1 MGAVDVIPGVS
12 GGTAAFLTGIYEEL
26 IYSIRAIDRNAFKLL
41 GSFQFNAFWKKINGA
56 FLLVVLA
63 GILTSLFT
71 ITRIMATLLERNP
84 ISMGSFFFGLIL
96 VSSPLILRDIRQWN
110 VFTISSFVAGAFL
123 AYQITILSPMETSGN
138 FIFVFFAA
146 AIAVCAILLP
156 GISMAFL
163 LLLLGQYDFVTNAI
177 KSVDLPIIAVFVAG
191 CVAGLAGFSR
201 GLAWLL
207 TKFRFPALA
216 FLAGIMIGSLNKAW
230 PWKKVIAFRVNLN
243 GIQVP
248 AFDKNIWPGKYFEI
262 TGHDPQLFYA
272 ILFAAVGVFL
282 VVAIEKTAAFLRS
295 KN

>member
-12 GGTAAFLTGIYEEL
+12 AGTAAFITGIYEEL

-41 GSFQFNAFWKKINGA
+41 GSFQLQAFWKKINGS
-56 FLLVVLA
+56 FLLTVLA
-63 GILTSLFT
+63 GIITSLFT
-71 ITRIMATLLERNP
+71 ITRLMATLLERNP

-110 VFTISSFVAGAFL
+110 IFTISSFIAGALL
-123 AYQITILSPMETSGN
+123 AYQITILSPLETSN
-138 FIFVFFAA
+138 NLIFVFFSAA
-146 AIAVCAILLP
+146 AAVCAILLP
-156 GISMAFL
+156 GISIAFV

-177 KSVDLPIIAVFVAG
+177 KNLNWAVIAVFVTG

-201 GLAWLL
+201 ILSWLL
-207 TKFRFPALA
+207 TKFRFAALA
-216 FLAGIMIGSLNKAW
+216 FLAGFMIGSLNKAW

-272 ILFAAVGVFL
+272 VLFGAVGVFL
-282 VVAIEKTAAFLRS
+282 VVVIEKTAAFLRS